1 MQHKNLYTYSGT
13 FTPKSDL
20 SPSALYWHVVACE
33 ICGNHIISHM
43 FNSTHDEF
51 EDTKGVIRIR
61 KSNERQ
67 HKGKNKMDKWTNN
80 ILAFRCR
87 SGGIVVSPL
96 AWFYHPPRENRLCK
110 YAAIIISKCCLSV
123 ILIEN
128 EKNRAHC
135 TEYMN
140 TGIVLSYR
148 NPILVHPDQ
157 NIYFSVNPIFDIPD
171 LVVPI
176 INSFIEV
183 YC

>member
-20 SPSALYWHVVACE
+20 SLSALYWHVVACE

-67 HKGKNKMDKWTNN
+67 HKGKNKMDKWTNTR
-80 ILAFRCR
+80 LTFKCR
-87 SGGIVVSPL
+87 SGGVVVSPL
-96 AWFYHPPRENRLCK
+96 AWFYHPPCENRLCK
-110 YAAIIISKCCLSV
+110 YAVIIISKCCLSA

-128 EKNRAHC
+128 EKNRAHG

-140 TGIVLSYR
+140 TGIVLSYTA
-148 NPILVHPDQ
+148 
-157 NIYFSVNPIFDIPD
+157 
-171 LVVPI
+171 VPI
-176 INSFIEV
+176 INSFTEV
-183 YC
+183 YY